1 MNASAIGR
9 ASRKCAAKL
18 AELDFVV
25 SRLKVENAGPI
36 GPPGPRGVDGRDG
49 QRGPRGEKGE
59 RGPTGPR
66 PVSFEVDDA
75 AFTAVELLSDGRRG
89 PALRLLGMFQAY
101 NEQVEAGDA
110 AEEHDVVQ
118 AQRAVIEREAEARRL
133 GLPR

>member
-1 MNASAIGR
+1 MRS
-9 ASRKCAAKL
+9 KL

-110 AEEHDVVQ
+110 AEEID
-118 AQRAVIEREAEARRL
+118 AAAASRAVVEREAEARRL
-133 GLPR
+133 GLPAR